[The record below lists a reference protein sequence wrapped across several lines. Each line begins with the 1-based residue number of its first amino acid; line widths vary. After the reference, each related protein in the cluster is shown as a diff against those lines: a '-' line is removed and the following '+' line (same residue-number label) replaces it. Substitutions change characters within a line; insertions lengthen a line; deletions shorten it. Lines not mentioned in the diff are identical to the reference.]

1 MRLFVLGVVGA
12 LVGCSHNDLKPPA
25 APITQ
30 PSRLCAAAEAAPSCR
45 SAADIERLLAGPDLQ
60 ILGMDNTP
68 SGLQGAKVLTLQGN
82 LDGRTTTFRVKWRAQ
97 STADVINEPRKELA
111 AYAVQKLFLDDR
123 ELAAPPTAAYCFPLA
138 EYQQFDS
145 KEKRNFRGV
154 DCVFGFATYWLEGVK
169 DVDSAR
175 EDGWLS
181 KRNTSGFWDPQL
193 FERDAM
199 YRASLSRCNLL
210 THIINHGDA
219 HDNQLLFEQ
228 TPRGLRA
235 YVVDNS
241 VAFLS
246 IKNPTMLF
254 TEDWSKIQVPSLP
267 QQSIARLKNLTQRD
281 LERLRTIQR
290 LELRNRRL
298 TTQQPETDPP
308 GEGKGIWWSDKT
320 LRIGLTESEIELVWS
335 RIRELLARPDLEKL
349 TQGAARAP
357 SAPAR

>member
-1 MRLFVLGVVGA
+1 MRVFVLGVLGA
-12 LVGCSHNDLKPPA
+12 LVGCSHHDLRPA
-25 APITQ
+25 APIT
-30 PSRLCAAAEAAPSCR
+30 PPARLCATTEPAKACR

-60 ILGMDNTP
+60 ILGMTSTP

-82 LDGRTTTFRVKWRAQ
+82 LDGRSVTFRVKWRAQ

-111 AYAVQKLFLDDR
+111 AYAVQKLFLDDH

-138 EYQQFDS
+138 DYQQFVPDV
-145 KEKRNFRGV
+145 KRNFRSV

-169 DVDSAR
+169 DVESAR

-199 YRASLSRCNLL
+199 YRASLSKCNLL

-281 LERLRTIQR
+281 LAHLRTIQR

-298 TTQQPETDPP
+298 TTQQPAATDAAGD
-308 GEGKGIWWSDKT
+308 GEGIWWSDKT

-349 TQGAARAP
+349 THGAARAA